1 MRKCDLHLSIHIYD
15 VQTHC
20 KLILVLH
27 SGSISENETKS
38 FDPQDKLLIVYGIKL
53 GTLCVKIKKFGR
65 IGNEKMRLEF
75 MYSYNIKTNL

>member
-1 MRKCDLHLSIHIYD
+1 MWLAFKYSYIWRSNALQANSRITLRFN
-15 VQTHC
+15 
-20 KLILVLH
+20 
-27 SGSISENETKS
+27 ISESETKS
-38 FDPQDKLLIVYGIKL
+38 FAPQDKLLTVYGIKL